1 MAFVSTNIL
10 QRVRAD
16 HSNTTTFVES
26 ALSTNL
32 AIDRGYI
39 WLINRIS
46 FYSSTPLQDPAAG
59 TSESYVFQI
68 TRESKAAI
76 ITTLNT
82 PDLICLVKEQI
93 NRSAAI
99 GTDAGPLYFRSVW
112 PLVVDFPIPLAF
124 AGNNLYFAT
133 QSSCTLL
140 SVMSA
145 EVQFT
150 LQKVKENDYLRI
162 ASALLLT

>member
-16 HSNTTTFVES
+16 HSNTNTFVES

-39 WLINRIS
+39 WLINRIQ
-46 FYSSTPLQDPAAG
+46 FYAATPIQDPAAG
-59 TSESYVFQI
+59 AMESFQFQV
-68 TRESKAAI
+68 TRESKTSI
-76 ITTLNT
+76 ITTLNQ
-82 PDLICLVKEQI
+82 PDLICLCKEQVV
-93 NRSAAI
+93 RSAAI
-99 GTDAGPLYFRSVW
+99 GTDAGPLWISNRW
-112 PLVVDFPIPLAF
+112 PLVIDFPIPLAF

-133 QSSCTLL
+133 QSSHASSC
-140 SVMSA
+140 VMSV